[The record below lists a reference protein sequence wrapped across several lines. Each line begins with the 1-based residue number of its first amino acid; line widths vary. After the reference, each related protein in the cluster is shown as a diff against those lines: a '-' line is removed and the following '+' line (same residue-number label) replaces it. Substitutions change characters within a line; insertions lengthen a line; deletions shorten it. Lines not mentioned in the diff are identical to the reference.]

1 MRIADPEVIFY
12 KDRFHLFHSR
22 KHLQAG
28 DNNCS
33 LTPQDPTASPHLG
46 NCVEWRTST
55 DGKVW
60 QRMGVLDA
68 PGMSETMSARVY
80 PAVGASGGDTL
91 VVMTDGGGMVAF
103 TTNATGLAAGTNARA
118 LGTFSKGIA
127 VNGYSGL
134 NGSFVN
140 VALRVLPIDA
150 AKPTHVALGWRPPLP
165 RGEGCHGGM
174 TFAVF
179 PFK

>member
-1 MRIADPEVIFY
+1 M
-12 KDRFHLFHSR
+12 
-22 KHLQAG
+22 AG
-28 DNNCS
+28 DSNCS
-33 LTPQDPTASPHLG
+33 LTPDDPTASKHLG

-60 QRMGVLDA
+60 KRMGVLDA

-80 PAVGASGGDTL
+80 PENDTL
-91 VVMTDGGGMVAF
+91 VIMTDGRGMVAF
-103 TTNATGLAAGTNARA
+103 TVPNASPALATGADARA
-118 LGTFSKGIA
+118 LGTFSSGVA

-150 AKPTHVALGWRPPLP
+150 AKPTHVAMGWRPQPT
-165 RGEGCHGGM
+165 EGCHGGM
-174 TFAVF
+174 TFSVF
-179 PFK
+179 PLK

>member
-1 MRIADPEVIFY
+1 MVVTVVADPEVIFY
-12 KDRFHLFHSR
+12 KGRFHLFHSR

-33 LTPQDPTASPHLG
+33 LTPQDPAASPYLAK
-46 NCVEWRTST
+46 CVEWRTST

-80 PAVGASGGDTL
+80 PDDGGGDTL

-103 TTNATGLAAGTNARA
+103 
-118 LGTFSKGIA
+118 S
-127 VNGYSGL
+127 
-134 NGSFVN
+134 
-140 VALRVLPIDA
+140 
-150 AKPTHVALGWRPPLP
+150 
-165 RGEGCHGGM
+165 E
-174 TFAVF
+174 
-179 PFK
+179 